1 MFLNANSAN
10 LKQAL
15 EVQRIFDR
23 RNKIILHNNYCIL
36 ETIAFYDHIFLD
48 NIIKPYLL
56 TGNFDKNVKIK
67 KIIVDRFSFMDKYK
81 IIKEMAKEF
90 NITPLSQKHF
100 EIFIDMRNRI
110 AHNLSSVS
118 ALNIETKENEIII
131 GGEKTTWNNYLKDL
145 NEWVKL
151 SGEMAKFIKD
161 IFCQVNTTEKFSTFM
176 YCKIEG
182 NCVLVQH
189 NLIYPEP
196 DGEYT
201 SFFKTGFNMDL
212 LQFVKEELQY
222 NNEDENIKIDF
233 K

>member
-1 MFLNANSAN
+1 MNTNSAD

-36 ETIAFYDHIFLD
+36 ETIAFYDHILLN

-56 TGNFDKNVKIK
+56 TDNFDKNEKIK

-90 NITPLSQKHF
+90 NITSLSQKQF
-100 EIFIDMRNRI
+100 EIFINMRNRI

-118 ALNIETKENEIII
+118 ALNVETKENEIIL
-131 GGEKTTWNNYLKDL
+131 GGEKTTWTNYLKDL
-145 NEWVKL
+145 NEWVNL
-151 SGEMAKFIKD
+151 SSEMARFIKN
-161 IFCQVNTTEKFSTFM
+161 IFCQVNDTEKFAAFM
-176 YCKIEG
+176 YCKFEG

-212 LQFVKEELQY
+212 LQYVKEELQY
-222 NNEDENIKIDF
+222 NNEGQNNE
-233 K
+233 